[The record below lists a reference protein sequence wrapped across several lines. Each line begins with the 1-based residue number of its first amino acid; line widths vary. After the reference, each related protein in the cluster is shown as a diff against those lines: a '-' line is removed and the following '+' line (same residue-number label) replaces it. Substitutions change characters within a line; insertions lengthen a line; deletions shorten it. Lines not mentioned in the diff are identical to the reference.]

1 MKLVCITTVRFHYAV
16 HIMRSRKTANKNVKW
31 PVIETCILTFV
42 WVNYLKWRNSNHV
55 LLLRRPL
62 SRYNCSMNFSH
73 VLYNSKLHIPNFL
86 WTVNLLL
93 LKKKNPKT
101 VIFSPQ
107 CKWCLLMSAAHDQSS
122 PFWYRSSPYLNWT
135 VRASTWET
143 RPVQPSW
150 QPLHTRYLL
159 SLSTV
164 VQLAKWVQSHFI
176 HQSFLTIFCACCL
189 PRNEK
194 LIFYFLNLVNLFQK
208 CVLKHT
214 FL

>member
-1 MKLVCITTVRFHYAV
+1 MKLVCITAVRFHYAV

-31 PVIETCILTFV
+31 PVIETCILTFL
-42 WVNYLKWRNSNHV
+42 WVNYLKWRTSNHV

-62 SRYNCSMNFSH
+62 SRYNCMNVSQ
-73 VLYNSKLHIPNFL
+73 VLYNSVTYSWLFVDSEPFI
-86 WTVNLLL
+86 V
-93 LKKKNPKT
+93 KKKNPKT

-164 VQLAKWVQSHFI
+164 VQLARWVQSHFTYCFI
-176 HQSFLTIFCACCL
+176 KA
-189 PRNEK
+189 RNNSWGIASK
-194 LIFYFLNLVNLFQK
+194 RLNLSSTIHLTRAF
-208 CVLKHT
+208 
-214 FL
+214 

>member
-1 MKLVCITTVRFHYAV
+1 MLFTSWDQGRRQTK
-16 HIMRSRKTANKNVKW
+16 MWNDQ
-31 PVIETCILTFV
+31 
-42 WVNYLKWRNSNHV
+42 
-55 LLLRRPL
+55 LLRLAFWHFFEWTIWNEELPITCFYL
-62 SRYNCSMNFSH
+62 EDHFQDITVWTFHKFYIIQ
-73 VLYNSKLHIPNFL
+73 LHIPDFL

-93 LKKKNPKT
+93 LKKKIPKT

-164 VQLAKWVQSHFI
+164 VQLARWVQSHFTYCFI
-176 HQSFLTIFCACCL
+176 KA
-189 PRNEK
+189 RNNSWGIASK
-194 LIFYFLNLVNLFQK
+194 RLNLSSTIHLTRAF
-208 CVLKHT
+208 
-214 FL
+214 